1 MPAPR
6 SVLDAFRGWRDALIS
21 SARFQTWAAAFPLTR
36 PFARRHARAVFD
48 LAAGFI
54 YSQVLLAC
62 VQLDAFRILAAGPLG
77 IAAFAHR
84 TGLTTDAARRLLE
97 AATSLRLLEFR
108 GDDRYGLGPLG
119 AAVLGNP
126 GIVAMV
132 KHHPMLYDDLRDP
145 VALLRGT
152 AGPTQLSRYWPYA
165 TADSPAAATPS
176 DVVDYTRLMSTSQTL
191 VTEEVLSA
199 FSFERFRC
207 LLDVGGGDGTFAAA
221 VGARHPSLQLR
232 VFDLPAVAAE
242 AQRRFDATE
251 LGARARAVGGDF
263 LQDELPSGADVV
275 SLVRVLHDHDD
286 ERVLTLLRAIRR
298 VLPEDGVLLIAE
310 PLAETPGAETV
321 GGAYFGFYLLAM
333 GRGQAR
339 TVAQLARLLAAAGFG
354 APQHLATH
362 IPLQTSVLC
371 VRTRAGT

>member
-6 SVLDAFRGWRDALIS
+6 SLLDAFRSWRDALIS

-36 PFARRHARAVFD
+36 PFARRHARALFD

-84 TGLTTDAARRLLE
+84 TGLTLDAARRLLE

-126 GIVAMV
+126 GIVAMI

-152 AGPTQLSRYWPYA
+152 AGPTRLSRYWPYA
-165 TADSPAAATPS
+165 TAEAPAAATAS
-176 DVVDYTRLMSTSQTL
+176 DVVEYTRLMSTSQTL

-221 VGARHPSLQLR
+221 AAARHPSLQLQ

-242 AQRRFDATE
+242 AQRRFDAAE

-263 LQDELPSGADVV
+263 LRDELPSGADVV

-286 ERVLTLLRAIRR
+286 ARVLTLLRAIRR
-298 VLPEDGVLLIAE
+298 ILPDNGVLLIAE

-339 TVAQLARLLAAAGFG
+339 TVPQLARLLADAGFG
-354 APQHLATH
+354 EPQRLATH
-362 IPLQTSVLC
+362 IPLQTSVLYA
-371 VRTRAGT
+371 RTRAGS

>member
-1 MPAPR
+1 
-6 SVLDAFRGWRDALIS
+6 
-21 SARFQTWAAAFPLTR
+21 
-36 PFARRHARAVFD
+36 
-48 LAAGFI
+48 
-54 YSQVLLAC
+54 
-62 VQLDAFRILAAGPLG
+62 
-77 IAAFAHR
+77 
-84 TGLTTDAARRLLE
+84 
-97 AATSLRLLEFR
+97 
-108 GDDRYGLGPLG
+108 
-119 AAVLGNP
+119 
-126 GIVAMV
+126 
-132 KHHPMLYDDLRDP
+132 
-145 VALLRGT
+145 
-152 AGPTQLSRYWPYA
+152 
-165 TADSPAAATPS
+165 
-176 DVVDYTRLMSTSQTL
+176 
-191 VTEEVLSA
+191 
-199 FSFERFRC
+199 
-207 LLDVGGGDGTFAAA
+207 
-221 VGARHPSLQLR
+221 LQLR

-298 VLPEDGVLLIAE
+298 VLPDDGVLLIAE

-354 APQHLATH
+354 APQRLATH

-371 VRTRAGT
+371 VRARAGT